1 MRVLACLLLL
11 GVGLGACRRAVHGD
25 TDDEHPGAPTDAQA
39 VVGAGTAVARLEAFP
54 QVVRAIGTVAP
65 RPGRFAELG
74 APAPTRV
81 ARIYVAAGAR
91 VQEGDSLIEFERAP
105 FDATAKSADA
115 ALESAE
121 HAYARAVR
129 LAKAGILP
137 QKDADQATADLAQA
151 QVAAVTAHR
160 AQQLATL
167 RAPLAGV
174 VTRMSAVIGAP
185 VDGTQPLV
193 AVADPAALD
202 VVFNVAP
209 GEAALIRA
217 GDSVA
222 VTAGEG
228 GEQRETLGTGIV
240 HAVGAAVDSA
250 SRAVAVR
257 TGLARPARALRIGES
272 VFGRIVTGVHPRA
285 VAVPAASLV
294 PAGDGYQVFVVDSAG
309 VAHARPVTVGARGDA
324 LVEIVKGVEAG
335 ETVVTTGA
343 YGVEDGARITRK
355 PS

>member
-1 MRVLACLLLL
+1 MRAATLLLAISTCL
-11 GVGLGACRRAVHGD
+11 AACHAAARGD
-25 TDDEHPGAPTDAQA
+25 VDAAPPAAPADTQA
-39 VVGAGTAVARLEAFP
+39 VVGASTATARLEAFP
-54 QVVRAIGTVAP
+54 QVVQAIGTVVP

-81 ARIYVAAGAR
+81 ARIYVAAGTR
-91 VQEGDSLIEFERAP
+91 VAEGDTLIEFERAP
-105 FDATAKSADA
+105 FDAAATSAEA
-115 ALESAE
+115 ALASAQ

-129 LAKAGILP
+129 LVAAGILP

-174 VTRMSAVIGAP
+174 VTRMSAVLGAP

-193 AVADPAALD
+193 AVADPRALD

-209 GEAALIRA
+209 AEAALIRT
-217 GDSVA
+217 GDSVN

-228 GEQRETLGTGIV
+228 EQREVLGTAIV
-240 HAVGAAVDSA
+240 HAVGATVDST

-257 TGLARPARALRIGES
+257 TGLPRSARTLRIGES
-272 VFGRIVTGVHPRA
+272 VFGRIVTAVHPRA

-294 PAGDGYQVFVVDSAG
+294 PAGDGYRVFVVDSAG
-309 VAHARPVTVGARGDA
+309 VAHARPVTVGARGEA

-343 YGVEDGARITRK
+343 YGVEDGARIARK